1 MRTYNKI
8 LRASESPLFYDKIT
22 KIKIKILLVEDNE
35 LLAKGLIYSLEQ
47 KDYIVIHTVD
57 ISETLK
63 IIEKERID
71 IAILDI
77 SLPDGNGFDL
87 YKNYIKEKE
96 ISTIFLTA
104 KDEEDDIVK
113 GLELGAED
121 YITKPFSTKELLARM
136 NKIILRKNKNTIIKI
151 KDISFDIDKMVVYK
165 ENKPIELTSLELK
178 ILHLLFMNINKVVT
192 RNEIIDKIWEWTGND
207 INDNTVTVY
216 LKRIREKIKKG
227 RGLSPS
233 LFVCAGELYYQVQHF
248 RGTKRSPYRT
258 LVE

>member
-1 MRTYNKI
+1 M
-8 LRASESPLFYDKIT
+8 
-22 KIKIKILLVEDNE
+22 KILLVEDNE

-216 LKRIREKIKKG
+216 LKRIREKIKTDIIITIKG
-227 RGLSPS
+227 MG
-233 LFVCAGELYYQVQHF
+233 
-248 RGTKRSPYRT
+248 YRIDKN
-258 LVE
+258 EK